1 MGTLLRVVITSYIM
15 LFKVCLVLL
24 VAVALTEAKAGKKNN
39 KNVNPKTRYYKRQ
52 IASCAAGEFAC
63 KNGQCIETD
72 WVCDTESDCTD
83 GSDEANCPSDCSG
96 SHQLK
101 CGNGKCISKEFQC
114 DGDNDCGDNTDEQD
128 CHKWIVPRERSSVTT
143 TCVSRPP
150 GFVTETTTAV
160 TTGTRGTAL
169 VTAMTFSTN
178 AKTVPNALTK
188 DGCVTETMTVTMDL
202 MSFLAPVMPQLSGNA
217 VTDVVLTPP
226 GDVTE
231 IPTVVMLLTR
241 STAPPSTPV
250 SATT

>member
-128 CHKWIVPRERSSVTT
+128 CHKVDCPAGEIQCDNYL
-143 TCVSRPP
+143 CV
-150 GFVTETTTAV
+150 ETTWICDGDNDCGDNWDERNC
-160 TTGTRGTAL
+160 TGDCNDL
-169 VTAMTFSTN
+169 QY
-178 AKTVPNALTK
+178 KCK
-188 DGCVTETMTVTMDL
+188 DGSKCIDKRWMCDGDNDCGDASDEINCPTIHPSLCDDMMTARDCAL
-202 MSFLAPVMPQLSGNA
+202 
-217 VTDVVLTPP
+217 
-226 GDVTE
+226 
-231 IPTVVMLLTR
+231 
-241 STAPPSTPV
+241 
-250 SATT
+250 